1 MEINIGKIIL
11 DEEVCI
17 GDLELNVVK
26 ETPELE
32 DLIVIPSAEEQNFK
46 SEKYGYNNVKVKAIE
61 TEELSIMP
69 TNQEQIKE
77 GIFNKVTVAGSENLV
92 ADNIKKGVEIFGVK
106 GTGNV
111 TNAKIT
117 SGRNLFYSGLR
128 VDYVYELLD
137 LCENITDAYCM
148 FGSTG
153 LKSLDLSNFDTST
166 ITNMGQMFYG
176 NTSLEE
182 LNISNFNTSNVTSM
196 GDMFYNCKVLKE
208 IDLSSFD
215 TSKVTNMSNMFRTCK
230 GLSSLNL
237 LNFDMSKVN
246 NIKNMFQDVENL
258 SVLRSFKNLGKGYT
272 QKTQNYSNYTLDL
285 SYMPQ
290 LTHESLIDIITI
302 GLYDLNLTYGVA
314 NGGTLYAQALIL
326 GSTNLAKL
334 SEEEIA
340 IATNKGWN
348 IS

>member
-1 MEINIGKIIL
+1 MSLRALFSSIADAIRYVIGGNNKIVASNFPNEIRAIKDNLQEIEIM
-11 DEEVCI
+11 
-17 GDLELNVVK
+17 
-26 ETPELE
+26 
-32 DLIVIPSAEEQNFK
+32 PSAE
-46 SEKYGYNNVKVKAIE
+46 
-61 TEELSIMP
+61 
-69 TNQEQIKE
+69 NQVKE
-77 GIFNKVTVAGSENLV
+77 GVFGKVTVEGSVNL
-92 ADNIKKGVEIFGVK
+92 APENIKKDVEIFGVK

-117 SGRNLFYSGLR
+117 SGRSLFYSGHR
-128 VDYVYELLD
+128 EDYLYELLD

-148 FGSTG
+148 FGNIG

-176 NTSLEE
+176 DTTLEE

-196 GDMFYNCKVLKE
+196 NDMFYNCKILKE
-208 IDLSSFD
+208 IDLSSFN

-237 LNFDMSKVN
+237 LSFDMSKVN

-272 QKTQNYSNYTLDL
+272 QKTQNYGNCTLDL

-290 LTHESLIDIITI
+290 LTHESLIDVITI
-302 GLYDLNLTYGVA
+302 GLYDLNLAYGVA
-314 NGGTLYAQALIL
+314 NGGTLYGQTLNL

-334 SEEEIA
+334 TAEEIA
-340 IATNKGWN
+340 IATSKGWN
-348 IS
+348 VS